1 MSLKFQ
7 PVRKRAQIMSANRVM
22 FIWVAGVSVVLGFAI
37 VGAIFLTQM
46 LIFNEKVISKK
57 NQTISRLEQNNRNV
71 AKLEDQIRALDA
83 NEALGSKK
91 AKADDR
97 AIQVVLDALPSEA
110 NSLALGASLQNV
122 LFAGIGGLSIESL
135 KVDPVV
141 GVELLD
147 SSSVATEISDNSGNR
162 INFKAVITGT
172 EAEIKTALTNLERS
186 IRTIDIDSL
195 KIESGSGSELTVTIN
210 GCAFYEPERVVQLK
224 EEVVK

>member
-1 MSLKFQ
+1 MSSKFQ
-7 PVRKRAQIMSANRVM
+7 PVRKRAQIMSANHVM

-37 VGAIFLTQM
+37 VGTIFLTQM

-57 NQTISRLEQNNRNV
+57 NQTITRLEQNNKNV
-71 AKLEDQIRALDA
+71 TKLEDQIRALDA
-83 NEALGSKK
+83 NEVLGSKK
-91 AKADDR
+91 AKAEDR
-97 AIQVVLDALPSEA
+97 AVQVVLDALPSEA

-122 LFAGIGGLSIESL
+122 LFAGISGLSIESL

-147 SSSVATEISDNSGNR
+147 ASSVATEISDNSDNR

-172 EAEIKTALTNLERS
+172 EAGIKTALTNLERS
-186 IRTIDIDSL
+186 IRTIDIDNL
-195 KIESGSGSELTVTIN
+195 KIESGSGNNLTVTIN